1 MFEQQHWETQCVKTY
16 FYEDTLI
23 QYDTAT
29 RNTDTLVVSLENL
42 QIDSLDT
49 SLELC
54 RALIGI
60 SFKDIKCFIN
70 LLKDLHIVFLHFLP
84 PSPISLQI
92 TSIAYSLNFVFSFFK
107 IIHQV
112 QLVLLVTPL
121 GIWSSTGAYQIY

>member
-107 IIHQV
+107 
-112 QLVLLVTPL
+112 
-121 GIWSSTGAYQIY
+121 